1 MSIPPSDVLAI
12 VLGGGRGERLFPL
25 TRYRSK
31 PAVPLG
37 GKYRIV
43 DIPLSNCINSDIRRV
58 FVLTQFNSASLNRHI
73 ARTYRFDNFTEGF
86 VNILAAEQTLENPH
100 WFQGTADAVRQS
112 IRHFID
118 MDVSHVLVLSGDQLY
133 QMEYHKLLQFHS
145 GSRAEITVPTIPV
158 SAAQASAFGILK
170 TNDDNQIVLFRE
182 KPPYDQL
189 EGLDSELTGDFD
201 TQQFPEGRAFL
212 ASMGIYVF
220 SKDLLIEIL
229 NESDEHDFGKHI
241 IPESL
246 RKYRVMSYPFFG
258 YWTDIGTIRSFYEA
272 NLDLTATL
280 PKFNFYNSRSPIYT
294 RARLLPGSK
303 MNNCNLHQSVIT
315 DGCFL
320 NGAEVKHSIIGI
332 RSRIGHGTTITNSY
346 LMGADYYET
355 IEEIKENALND
366 VPNIGVG
373 NHATI
378 VNAIVDKNARIGD
391 NVMIVNSRNME
402 NYDGENFFVRDKIV
416 VIPKGAVIPNGTIV

>member
-1 MSIPPSDVLAI
+1 MGNTASLIS
-12 VLGGGRGERLFPL
+12 
-25 TRYRSK
+25 
-31 PAVPLG
+31 
-37 GKYRIV
+37 
-43 DIPLSNCINSDIRRV
+43 LSNCINSDIRRV

-133 QMEYHKLLQFHS
+133 QMDYHKLLQFHS

-158 SAAQASAFGILK
+158 SAPQASAFGILK

-378 VNAIVDKNARIGD
+378 VNAIIDKNARIGD

>member
-1 MSIPPSDVLAI
+1 MSILPSDVLAI

-25 TRYRSK
+25 TRHRSK

-73 ARTYRFDNFTEGF
+73 ARTYRFDNFTGGF

-100 WFQGTADAVRQS
+100 WFQGTADAVRQC

-118 MDVSHVLVLSGDQLY
+118 MDISHVLVLSGDQLY
-133 QMEYHKLLQFHS
+133 QMDYHKLLQFHS

-158 SAAQASAFGILK
+158 SATQASAFGILK

-182 KPPYDQL
+182 KPPYDRL

-220 SKDLLIEIL
+220 SKDLLVRIL
-229 NESDEHDFGKHI
+229 NENDEHDFGKHI
-241 IPESL
+241 IPESIQ
-246 RKYRVMSYPFFG
+246 KYRVMSYPFFG

-320 NGAEVKHSIIGI
+320 NGADVRHSIIGI
-332 RSRIGHGTTITNSY
+332 RSRIGDGTTITNSY
-346 LMGADYYET
+346 IMGADYYET
-355 IEEIKENALND
+355 IEEIKENALNN

-373 NHATI
+373 NHVTI
-378 VNAIVDKNARIGD
+378 TNAIIDKNVRIGD
-391 NVMIVNSRNME
+391 NVMIVNSRNMD
-402 NYDGENFFVRDKIV
+402 NYDGENFFVRDNIV
-416 VIPKGAVIPNGTIV
+416 VVPKGAVIPSGTTI